1 MDPMKRSYKTADTA
15 ANEGIDNNFNV
26 IRCYRGR
33 CFNRKHALVREES
46 ILIRI
51 DGHPYSTV
59 MRTPGDEVFHAAG
72 FCLSEGIVENTDD
85 FISIGFGRDIDPN
98 VVDIR
103 LHPSRRGHFSSL
115 LERRGSTNQTSCGIS
130 GKEMVDQIC
139 RILAPVI
146 DETSIGLKNALRLIK
161 QLPRIQHLHKKTY
174 GSHAVILVNSRSDIL
189 AVAED
194 VGRHNAFDK
203 AIGKLLMS
211 GKLTEASIGVLS
223 SRISYEMIYKAARA
237 HIPILL
243 SASRP
248 TALAVHLGKRLN
260 MTLAC
265 AARESELIIFC
276 GEGRINR

>member
-1 MDPMKRSYKTADTA
+1 MKRSYKTVDIIAD
-15 ANEGIDNNFNV
+15 EVSDNNFNV
-26 IRCYRGR
+26 IRCYRDR
-33 CFNRKHALVREES
+33 CFNRKHTLVREEP
-46 ILIRI
+46 LMIRI
-51 DGHPYSTV
+51 EGHSYSTV
-59 MRTPGDEVFHAAG
+59 MRTPGEEIHHTAG

-85 FISIGFGRDIDPN
+85 FLSIGFGSDMDPN

-103 LHPSRRGHFSSL
+103 LDPSRRKHFSFL
-115 LERRGSTNQTSCGIS
+115 VERRDSRKQTNSGIGICS
-130 GKEMVDQIC
+130 KNMVEEIC
-139 RILAPVI
+139 KILKPVI
-146 DETSIGLKNALRLIK
+146 DETRIGLKNALRLIK
-161 QLPRIQHLHKKTY
+161 QLPRIQPMHKKTY
-174 GSHAVILVNSRSDIL
+174 GSHAVILLNSRSDIL

-211 GKLTEASIGVLS
+211 GKLNEASIGVLS
-223 SRISYEMIYKAARA
+223 SRISYEMIQKATRA

-276 GEGRINR
+276 GEWRINR

>member
-1 MDPMKRSYKTADTA
+1 MKRSYKTVDIIAD
-15 ANEGIDNNFNV
+15 EGSDNNFYV
-26 IRCYRGR
+26 IRCYKDR
-33 CFNRKHALVREES
+33 CFNRKHALVREEP
-46 ILIRI
+46 LMIRI
-51 DGHPYSTV
+51 EGHSYSTV
-59 MRTPGDEVFHAAG
+59 MRTPGEEIHYAAG

-85 FISIGFGRDIDPN
+85 FLSIGFSSDMEPN

-103 LHPSRRGHFSSL
+103 LDPSRREHFSL
-115 LERRGSTNQTSCGIS
+115 LVEKQDSRNQTNFVICS
-130 GKEMVDQIC
+130 ENMVEEIC
-139 RILAPVI
+139 KILKPVI
-146 DETSIGLKNALRLIK
+146 DETRIGLKNALRLIK
-161 QLPRIQHLHKKTY
+161 QLPRIQSLHKKTY
-174 GSHAVILVNSRSDIL
+174 GSHAIILLNSRSDIL

-211 GKLTEASIGVLS
+211 GKLNEANIGVLS
-223 SRISYEMIYKAARA
+223 SRISYEMIQKAARA